1 MFDHHRKSPW
11 FAEKYDPAPEF
22 QNLRTRVRKEGWRGR
37 VDAFVHDLESGKY
50 DPDLTEPEEI
60 PSSPVK
66 ETLANGDNATAES
79 NGAASAP
86 PEDANKAAGDDE
98 MQFNVEVDEEAVDNE
113 PSRHD
118 TNGKASSD
126 RRSGRGEEMSVPPEG
141 NQVMIRT
148 IPPDIGRVK
157 LEEVC
162 IIGMSCFASSTDLG
176 VQACGKIPGFV
187 YLALGDPLQKRNYYR
202 AGWLKFS
209 DEADMTLVMSELADK
224 KVSRLVGTLCASL
237 TSKIRSKAS
246 SCMLRITNA
255 RLSTKSGTHL
265 RLRAGLSGY
274 RRILPPLKSWLLDL
288 KNKLPG
294 YANSNPL
301 VPEPTV

>member
-22 QNLRTRVRKEGWRGR
+22 QNLRMRVRKEGWRGR
-37 VDAFVHDLESGKY
+37 LDTFVHDLESGKY
-50 DPDLTEPEEI
+50 DPDLTEPEEVPI
-60 PSSPVK
+60 SPVK
-66 ETLANGDNATAES
+66 ETLANGDNAAAEL
-79 NGAASAP
+79 NGTTSVP
-86 PEDANKAAGDDE
+86 PEDVHKAGGVGDDD

-126 RRSGRGEEMSVPPEG
+126 RRGGRGDEMSVPPEG

-162 IIGMSCFASSTDLG
+162 ITGMSCVTSSTNLG

-209 DEADMTLVMSELADK
+209 DEADMTFVMSELADK
-224 KVSRLVGTLCASL
+224 KVGRFVVMLYASL
-237 TSKIRSKAS
+237 TGEIRSKAS
-246 SCMLRITNA
+246 SCMLHITNA
-255 RLSTKSGTHL
+255 RLSTKFGIHL
-265 RLRAGLSGY
+265 RLLAGLNGY
-274 RRILPPLKSWLLDL
+274 RRILPPLKL
-288 KNKLPG
+288 
-294 YANSNPL
+294 
-301 VPEPTV
+301 

>member
-22 QNLRTRVRKEGWRGR
+22 QNLRMRVRKEGWRGR
-37 VDAFVHDLESGKY
+37 LDAFVHDLESGKY
-50 DPDLTEPEEI
+50 DPDLTEPEEM
-60 PSSPVK
+60 PTSPVK
-66 ETLANGDNATAES
+66 ETLANGDNAAAEL
-79 NGAASAP
+79 NGAMSAP
-86 PEDANKAAGDDE
+86 SEDVHKAGGAGDDE
-98 MQFNVEVDEEAVDNE
+98 MQFNVEADEEAVDNE

-118 TNGKASSD
+118 TNGKATSD
-126 RRSGRGEEMSVPPEG
+126 RRSGRGDEMSVPPEG

-148 IPPDIGRVK
+148 IPPDIGRMK

-162 IIGMSCFASSTDLG
+162 ITGMSCATASTNLG

-224 KVSRLVGTLCASL
+224 KVGWLVVMLCASL
-237 TSKIRSKAS
+237 TCEIRSKDS
-246 SCMLRITNA
+246 SCMLRTTNA

-265 RLRAGLSGY
+265 RLPAGLSGC
-274 RRILPPLKSWLLDL
+274 RRILPLP
-288 KNKLPG
+288 KL
-294 YANSNPL
+294 
-301 VPEPTV
+301 